1 MLSACIQTIQYRH
14 SKIVPPNSI
23 LARSSRIKAFLNFVR
38 YFLFC
43 QVSLPA
49 VITEPR
55 NQIEAKMRVAEVGNI
70 HWKKGK
76 KISKIWTEI
85 SILSRLLL
93 RSKSL
98 SSPRNSIFC
107 ICSRIRC
114 YFLCIHWTFFLY
126 FTKFSSTEQDQFS
139 HVWKNKNVAEK
150 IFYLHLCTG

>member
-1 MLSACIQTIQYRH
+1 MHGIFFHIGVPYDVQTIIGFGTGVGMLSACIQTIQYRH

-70 HWKKGK
+70 H
-76 KISKIWTEI
+76 
-85 SILSRLLL
+85 
-93 RSKSL
+93 
-98 SSPRNSIFC
+98 
-107 ICSRIRC
+107 
-114 YFLCIHWTFFLY
+114 
-126 FTKFSSTEQDQFS
+126 
-139 HVWKNKNVAEK
+139 
-150 IFYLHLCTG
+150 